1 MYLQTKKVVIIYIV
15 TLITFSSIISSLY
28 RETQDTIPQI
38 SIVSSEELSYQVSFA
53 QNVFG
58 DLSIEGSSSE
68 QLARYGSSV
77 YQIANTSSAQFTNI
91 VNSSEM
97 IIVIGDTFNDYL
109 LDQVINNEDKQFVL
123 IENSNDFDQ
132 SNVYQINIDY
142 NQVFTYINQ
151 NTSDQNPSLVVLT
164 NQYSDLAR
172 ELYIEHSIAS
182 NPNVKLEI
190 IEDTSDVASF
200 KNVIKEDLANGFV
213 NVYSMDPYNNADLL
227 QVITD
232 FNNTNQKLR
241 EEAELVKE
249 ADSEVDSSLESEVDS
264 ESVEIEPAEELK
276 DATLKYLT
284 LNNND
289 ILTNQT
295 SSEIG
300 TNIYDIN
307 EQLTKLIDS
316 VTSDKIKQ
324 GDIEI
329 SITNIN

>member
-109 LDQVINNEDKQFVL
+109 LDQVTNNEDKQFVL

-172 ELYIEHSIAS
+172 ELYIEHLIAS